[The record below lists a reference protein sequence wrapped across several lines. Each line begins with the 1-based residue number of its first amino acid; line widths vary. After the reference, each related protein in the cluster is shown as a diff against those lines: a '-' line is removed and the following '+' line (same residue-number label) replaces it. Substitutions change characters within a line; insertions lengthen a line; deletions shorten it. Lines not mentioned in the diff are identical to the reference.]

1 MIKIAEFT
9 LNNGTRVKSQI
20 TGFSGMITARADHL
34 YGCNRYFVTP
44 PVGADGKLPDGYW
57 FDEAELEVIEE
68 AKLTP
73 KNNERGGFPSSI
85 K

>member
-1 MIKIAEFT
+1 MAKSAIFT
-9 LNNGTRVKSQI
+9 LDNGTKVKSNV
-20 TGFSGMITARADHL
+20 TGFAGMITARADHL

-57 FDEAELEVIEE
+57 VDEAELEVTEE
-68 AKLTP
+68 ATLEP
-73 KNNERGGFPSSI
+73 KNNKRGGFPNAM